1 MEAKDLKTL
10 AAIYGGIL
18 GMPAMMHLLRLQLEN
33 SLLVSVQKRRAIQNR
48 IFLRNT
54 IKRNKGG

>member
-1 MEAKDLKTL
+1 
-10 AAIYGGIL
+10 
-18 GMPAMMHLLRLQLEN
+18 MMHLLRIQAEN
-33 SLLVSVQKRRAIQNR
+33 SLLVLAQKRRAIRNR